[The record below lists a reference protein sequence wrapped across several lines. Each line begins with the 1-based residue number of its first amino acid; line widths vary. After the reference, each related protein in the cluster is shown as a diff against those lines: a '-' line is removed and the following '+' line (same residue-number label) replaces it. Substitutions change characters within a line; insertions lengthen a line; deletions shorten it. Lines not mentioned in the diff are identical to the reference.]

1 MGVDERLTQI
11 DLDKK
16 AALTEVE
23 KTYGGLEKQYDE
35 VYDKQIQNEKNWLE
49 EQKKYQQEQSDL
61 AIHQMEYQKAQTTK
75 DYEKEQSAS
84 YVDYQKSI
92 NPYGANAEQMA
103 ANGLDNAGY
112 SESSK
117 VQSYVAYQNR
127 VAVAREAYQAAVH
140 NYNIAIQ
147 EAKLA
152 NSYALAEI
160 AYKGLQLE
168 AELSIEKVV
177 HDEKL
182 IIEKENTKLGVEDM
196 YHSQYMD
203 VLQQINTE
211 NALAEEQRQFNETMA
226 FNEEQFAYKKAQD
239 REALNA
245 AAKAAAAKSIK
256 KSGSSGS
263 KKSANV
269 GAEIGSIDSA
279 INSARKENEKNPTV
293 DMNSV
298 LALGYGPISASKLN
312 ELVAQGKVREYEK
325 NGQLYYEKRFNY
337 K

>member
-1 MGVDERLTQI
+1 MGVDKRLTQV

-16 AALTEVE
+16 AALTDVE
-23 KTYGGLEKQYDE
+23 KTYGGLQNQYNEAVDS
-35 VYDKQIQNEKNWLE
+35 QIQNEKNWLE
-49 EQKKYQQEQSDL
+49 EQKKYQQQQSDL
-61 AIHQMEYQKAQTTK
+61 AIHQLEYQKAQTTK
-75 DYEKEQSAS
+75 DYQKEQSAS
-84 YVDYQKSI
+84 YVDYQKQI

-103 ANGLDNAGY
+103 ANGFANAGY

-140 NYNIAIQ
+140 NYDVAIA
-147 EAKLA
+147 EAKLQ

-168 AELSIEKVV
+168 AQLSLQKVV
-177 HDEKL
+177 HDEEL
-182 IIEKENTKLGVEDM
+182 MIEKTNTKLGVEDM
-196 YHSQYMD
+196 YNGQYMD
-203 VLQQINTE
+203 VLQQINAE

-226 FNEEQFAYKKAQD
+226 FNQEQFAYKKAQD
-239 REALNA
+239 RAALNA
-245 AAKAAAAKSIK
+245 AAKAAAAKSVK
-256 KSGSSGS
+256 KSGSSSS
-263 KKSANV
+263 KKSSNV
-269 GAEIGSIDSA
+269 GAKIGSIDSD

-312 ELVAQGKVREYEK
+312 QLVKEGKVKETQK
-325 NGQLYYEKRFNY
+325 GGKLYYTKKFNY
-337 K
+337 